1 MAGKSRKDKVLEQER
16 VSILGMLL
24 NCESDKKPSFEVQC
38 VDTPIQP
45 NGHDCGV
52 LVLKFIEMW
61 DGVSQFN
68 GKALPNYTTEELQ
81 LIRQKFVCDW
91 VLNEDNVLRDEVI
104 QHYDLLLKK

>member
-1 MAGKSRKDKVLEQER
+1 MCIRDSPRTHEGVLKWKYP
-16 VSILGMLL
+16 IMLSVHFV
-24 NCESDKKPSFEVQC
+24 CEGVQC

-68 GKALPNYTTEELQ
+68 GKALPDYTIEELQ